1 MTVFV
6 DTAVIMYASGAAHR
20 LKQPSAAVLRMVAGG
35 TLHAVISAE
44 VIQEIAH
51 RFLYIRR
58 PERAADLAA
67 SALELF
73 APVVPISHTVVARLP
88 GLITRYPT
96 LQARDLIHVAT
107 CLEERIEAI
116 VSPDLAFDQVA
127 ELRRID
133 PTDADALATGA

>member
-1 MTVFV
+1 VTVFV

-20 LKQPSAAVLRMVAGG
+20 LKRPCADILRMVAGG
-35 TLHAVISAE
+35 SLDAVISAE

-51 RFLYIRR
+51 RFMFIRR
-58 PERAADLAA
+58 PEMAADLAA

-73 APVVPISHTVVARLP
+73 APVMPIGHTVVARLP
-88 GLITRYPT
+88 GLIIRYPK

-107 CLEERIEAI
+107 CLEERIETI

-127 ELRRID
+127 ELQRID
-133 PTDADALATGA
+133 PTDVAALASGA